1 MELEYMPGP
10 TPEAK
15 ALQLKQCN
23 LRDAFYEARA
33 RQPDSVKDNGP
44 EAKQALAAYE
54 ASVSELAALLGPDAP
69 CYAVDTDLWS
79 LFSDLHK
86 DEVGVR
92 PRNRYT
98 VAEVKEWI
106 ERRSRE

>member
-15 ALQLKQCN
+15 ALQLKQCE
-23 LRDAFYEARA
+23 LLDAFYDARA
-33 RQPDSVKDNGP
+33 RQPDSKDNGP
-44 EAKQALAAYE
+44 EATAALAAYE
-54 ASVSELAALLGPDAP
+54 ASVAELTALLGPDAP

-86 DEVGVR
+86 DDVGIR
-92 PRNRYT
+92 PRSGYT
-98 VAEVKEWI
+98 VPEVKAWI
-106 ERRSRE
+106 DRRSEN

>member
-15 ALQLKQCN
+15 ALQLKQSN
-23 LRDAFYEARA
+23 LLDAFYEARA
-33 RQPDSVKDNGP
+33 RQPDSIKDNGP
-44 EAKQALAAYE
+44 EATQALAAYE
-54 ASVSELAALLGPDAP
+54 ASVAELAALLGPDAP
-69 CYAVDTDLWS
+69 CHTVDTDLWS

-92 PRNRYT
+92 PKSAYT
-98 VAEVKEWI
+98 VSEVKAWI
-106 ERRSRE
+106 DRHSA